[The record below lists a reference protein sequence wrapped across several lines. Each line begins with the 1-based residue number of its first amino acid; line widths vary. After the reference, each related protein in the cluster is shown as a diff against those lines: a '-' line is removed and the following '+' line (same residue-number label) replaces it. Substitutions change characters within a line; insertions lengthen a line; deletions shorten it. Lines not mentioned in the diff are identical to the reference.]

1 MILATNRIKVN
12 HAIKGTVTLT
22 FAGTRLVYFLYIIK
36 PTNTDLT
43 CPFFSYKN
51 VLEIMEGVKNEQ
63 KG

>member
-36 PTNTDLT
+36 PINTDLT
-43 CPFFSYKN
+43 WPFFSFK
-51 VLEIMEGVKNEQ
+51 MFQ
-63 KG
+63 K